1 MRWPVLALAVVAHST
16 LGSAGISPPVSE
28 VSVRFPEL
36 VSRSS
41 FVCKGQV
48 ASAPVVKNL
57 NGSLPRMTG
66 ITTVRIDRCFKGAL
80 NGPILVASDE
90 YRPAGGWSGGGHIF
104 TPDPGEYLLLFLN
117 RKGELYELADQNR
130 GALSISTRT
139 STTEAISDPILNLE
153 NDFKAGLEDSDPE
166 MVLKSIC
173 WLGHLGRL
181 RSTTELHLLLD
192 KGDPIE
198 QMYVFE
204 SLLTVGDLSVIRDIA
219 DYLDRNPPVSRPLF
233 LPRDRLLQ
241 MRGRV
246 FFCFVRRTQSCRCSI
261 S

>member
-1 MRWPVLALAVVAHST
+1 MRWAVVALTLVAHST
-16 LGSAGISPPVSE
+16 LGSAGIFPPVSE

-48 ASAPVVKNL
+48 TSAPVVKNI

-90 YRPAGGWSGGGHIF
+90 YRPAGGWGGGGHIF

-117 RKGELYELADQNR
+117 KTAQLYELADQNR

-139 STTEAISDPILNLE
+139 STAEAISDPILNLE

-173 WLGHLGRL
+173 WLGHLGRCDLQRNFIYFSTEGIPLNRCTCSSPCL
-181 RSTTELHLLLD
+181 RLVT
-192 KGDPIE
+192 
-198 QMYVFE
+198 F
-204 SLLTVGDLSVIRDIA
+204 R
-219 DYLDRNPPVSRPLF
+219 LF
-233 LPRDRLLQ
+233 
-241 MRGRV
+241 G
-246 FFCFVRRTQSCRCSI
+246 I
-261 S
+261 